1 MSDAR
6 KKCRIAT
13 INRGEFAGYLDVEF
27 DNCEDAIKYIIENRS
42 LRVKYKEVWLIEII
56 EGEEE

>member
-6 KKCRIAT
+6 KKRRIAT

-42 LRVKYKEVWLIEII
+42 LRVKYKEV
-56 EGEEE
+56 